1 MSAGLKP
8 NIEKTKITYIE
19 YTDKGKLEEK
29 DIQIPTDVVFYNF
42 DSQFTILEK
51 LGNIIWW

>member
-51 LGNIIWW
+51 LGNII